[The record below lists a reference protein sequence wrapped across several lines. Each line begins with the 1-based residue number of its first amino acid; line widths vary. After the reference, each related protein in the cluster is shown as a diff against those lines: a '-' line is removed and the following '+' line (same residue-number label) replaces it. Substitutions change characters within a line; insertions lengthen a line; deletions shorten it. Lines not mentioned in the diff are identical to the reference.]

1 MPASLCRMAEGLASK
16 ISAQLRRGD
25 FLDRARLR
33 RVSVI
38 LLILYAVSLAALVAT
53 SRDGL
58 DYAGRPLGT
67 DFSNVYAAGKLVI
80 EGAPGAALDPV
91 IHLARQQEIFGADVP
106 LYGWHYP
113 PFFLFIAAALSIFP
127 YTASWIAWQ
136 AATFPAYLFTVSRIM
151 SGRDALIAAAAF
163 PAAYINVTHGQ
174 NGFLTAALFGGAMLL
189 LDRRPLIAGL
199 LIGLLAYKPHF
210 GALIPIVLA
219 VSGRWR
225 VFAAATATIVA
236 LVLASSL
243 AFGAEIWSAFIEN
256 ARFTERAIIAGGG
269 PGWAKMQSLYAALRA
284 GGVGQPFAVAAQGA
298 LALSI
303 IAALVALWRS
313 PASHETKSAGLIVG
327 SLLATPYALDYDL
340 ALAAPAI
347 AFLAL
352 RGRHAG
358 YLLYEKSLLAFAALA
373 PLFSRQ
379 IAAATLIPLGFI
391 SMAALFVAIARRAR
405 VEATAPEDEAP
416 SSIAPAPATY

>member
-1 MPASLCRMAEGLASK
+1 MAAGLASR
-16 ISAQLRRGD
+16 ISTQLRRGD

-38 LLILYAVSLAALVAT
+38 LLILYAVSLVALVAT
-53 SRDGL
+53 SKNAL

-80 EGAPGAALDPV
+80 EGAPGAALDPAL
-91 IHLARQQEIFGADVP
+91 HLARQQEIFGEDVP

-113 PFFLFIAAALSIFP
+113 PFFLFIAAALSILP
-127 YTASWIAWQ
+127 YTAAWIAWQ
-136 AATFPAYLFTVSRIM
+136 AVTFPAYLCAVSRIM
-151 SGRDALIAAAAF
+151 PGRDALIAAAAF

-174 NGFLTAALFGGAMLL
+174 NGFLTAALFGGAMIW

-225 VFAAATATIVA
+225 VFAAATVTILA

-243 AFGAEIWSAFIEN
+243 AFGPEIWSAFIEN

-284 GGVGQPFAVAAQGA
+284 VGVGQPYAFAAQGA
-298 LALSI
+298 LALSV
-303 IAALVALWRS
+303 IAVLVALWRS
-313 PASHETKSAGLIVG
+313 PASQETKSAGLIVG

-352 RGRHAG
+352 RGLRAG
-358 YLLYEKSLLAFAALA
+358 FVPYERSLLAFAALA

-391 SMAALFVAIARRAR
+391 SMAALFAAIMRRAR
-405 VEATAPEDEAP
+405 TEASAPANEAP
-416 SSIAPAPATY
+416 PPVAPAVATD

>member
-1 MPASLCRMAEGLASK
+1 MAEDLATR
-16 ISAQLRRGD
+16 ISTQLQRGD

-38 LLILYAVSLAALVAT
+38 LLILYAVSLAALIAT
-53 SRDGL
+53 SKGAL

-67 DFSNVYAAGKLVI
+67 DFSNVYAAGKLVA
-80 EGAPGAALDPV
+80 EGAPGAALDPA
-91 IHLARQQEIFGADVP
+91 IHLARQQEIFGAEVP

-113 PFFLFIAAALSIFP
+113 PFFLFVAAALSILP
-127 YTASWIAWQ
+127 YTAAWIAWQ
-136 AATFPAYLFTVSRIM
+136 AATFPAYLCTVSRIM
-151 SGRDALIAAAAF
+151 PGRDALIAAAAF

-174 NGFLTAALFGGAMLL
+174 NGFLSAALFGGAMIW
-189 LDRRPLIAGL
+189 LDRRPLVAGV

-210 GALIPIVLA
+210 GPLIPIVLA

-225 VFAAATATIVA
+225 VFASATLTIVA
-236 LVLASSL
+236 LVIASSL

-284 GGVGQPFAVAAQGA
+284 VSVEQTYAFAAQGA
-298 LALSI
+298 LAV
-303 IAALVALWRS
+303 LVVAVLVPLWRS
-313 PASHETKSAGLIVG
+313 RAAHETKSAGLIVG

-340 ALAAPAI
+340 ALLAPAI

-352 RGRHAG
+352 RGRRAG
-358 YLLYEKSLLAFAALA
+358 FISYEKSLLALAALA

-379 IAAATLIPLGFI
+379 IAAATLVPLGFI
-391 SMAALFVAIARRAR
+391 SMVGLFTAVVRRAR
-405 VEATAPEDEAP
+405 VEASAPEDEAP
-416 SSIAPAPATY
+416 TPMAPAVAT